1 LKVGGGVWFAA
12 TLAGFGRG
20 AASKA
25 GLFCASSEE
34 EDFRRVMKEGG
45 AWVAAMLAG
54 FGRDATTKAGL
65 FCASYK
71 EEGFGRAMK
80 LEG

>member
-1 LKVGGGVWFAA
+1 LFFASEEDFAVATKVGGEVWFAA
-12 TLAGFGRG
+12 TLAGFGSG

-34 EDFRRVMKEGG
+34 EDFRR
-45 AWVAAMLAG
+45 
-54 FGRDATTKAGL
+54 
-65 FCASYK
+65 
-71 EEGFGRAMK
+71 AMK